1 MIGKSIFRHA
11 RSHGSRTM
19 FRDFSL
25 QSLFM
30 GLLTAFVG
38 FASSFAVVLHGLTGV
53 GATEAQA
60 ASGLMALSISMGLC
74 AIVLS
79 LSTRLPVS
87 IAWSTP
93 GAALLASSGAVAG
106 GFNTAVGGFLIC
118 GALIVLAGLWKPLGR
133 AVAAIPAALAN
144 AMLAGVLLGLCF
156 APVKAIAF
164 NPLFGLPIVLAWV
177 IVGSINR
184 LFAVPA
190 ALLAFALVLAFGV
203 DMPADA
209 MARLSA
215 TLVPH
220 IEWVTPAFTI
230 AGLVSIALPLFIV
243 TMASQ
248 NIPGIAV
255 LKVNG
260 YEPQPGPLF
269 ATTGLFSI
277 LSAPFGGHAV
287 NLAAIT
293 AAMCAGE
300 DAHRDPARRYWSAI
314 VAGAGYIVFG
324 LLAATVTAFVSLAPP
339 ILIQAVAG
347 LALISAF
354 AGSAMAAFKEADGR
368 EAAAVTFLVTAS
380 GVSFAGVSGAFWGLM
395 AGGLML
401 ALARFTRSRKG

>member
-1 MIGKSIFRHA
+1 ML
-11 RSHGSRTM
+11 
-19 FRDFSL
+19 RDFSL

-53 GATEAQA
+53 GASEPQA
-60 ASGLMALSISMGLC
+60 ASGLMALSISMGVC

-79 LSTRLPVS
+79 FATRLPVS

-93 GAALLASSGAVAG
+93 GAALLASSGAVEG

-118 GALIVLAGLWKPLGR
+118 GLLIVLAGLWKPLGR

-144 AMLAGVLLGLCF
+144 AMLAGVLIGLCF
-156 APVKAIAF
+156 APAKAIAF
-164 NPLFGLPIVLAWV
+164 DPLLGLPIVLAWV
-177 IVGSINR
+177 VVGSINR

-190 ALLAFALVLAFGV
+190 ALLAFVLVLAFGV

-209 MARLSA
+209 MARISA

-220 IEWVTPAFTI
+220 AAWVAPHFSL

-269 ATTGLFSI
+269 ATTGVFSA

-300 DAHRDPARRYWSAI
+300 DAHPDPARRYWAAI
-314 VAGAGYIVFG
+314 VAGAGYVVFG
-324 LLAATVTAFVSLAPP
+324 LLAAAVTAFVSLAPP

-347 LALISAF
+347 LALIGAF
-354 AGSAMAAFKEADGR
+354 AGSAMAAFKEPDSR

-380 GVSFAGVSGAFWGLM
+380 GVGFAGISGAFWGLL

-401 ALARFTRSRKG
+401 ALARLTRSRRR